1 MQMLA
6 LVCVWRLGEVS
17 HSKPRLHGRA
27 NYRGVGFIGRLRRR
41 QRTSSLKIMENEPQI
56 ELSKKE
62 RKELRREQRLE
73 EKQKFARHRTM
84 KRVTKIALIVI
95 IVGGSVGS
103 FVWYLATRPPIPE
116 GEILSRNGLHWHPE
130 LAIFVKGEKQEIP
143 ANLGIG
149 AVHNPMHTHD
159 SSGVIHLEFQG
170 VVRKDDLK
178 LGRFSEVW
186 GKDFMELGS
195 SVKMTVN
202 GEENAELQNYDMR
215 DGDKIELRYE

>member
-1 MQMLA
+1 
-6 LVCVWRLGEVS
+6 
-17 HSKPRLHGRA
+17 
-27 NYRGVGFIGRLRRR
+27 
-41 QRTSSLKIMENEPQI
+41 MENEPQI

-62 RKELRREQRLE
+62 RQELRREQRLE
-73 EKQKFARHRTM
+73 EKQELAQHRTM
-84 KRVTKIALIVI
+84 KRMTKIALIVI
-95 IVGGSVGS
+95 IVGGSIGA

-116 GEILSRNGLHWHPE
+116 GEILSRSGLHWHPE

-178 LGRFSEVW
+178 LYRFFEVW
-186 GKDFMELGS
+186 GKDFMDIGS

-202 GEENAELQNYDMR
+202 GEENAELQNYDMK

>member
-1 MQMLA
+1 
-6 LVCVWRLGEVS
+6 
-17 HSKPRLHGRA
+17 
-27 NYRGVGFIGRLRRR
+27 
-41 QRTSSLKIMENEPQI
+41 MENEPQI

-62 RKELRREQRLE
+62 RKELRREQRIE
-73 EKQKFARHRTM
+73 EKQKSARHRAM
-84 KRVTKIALIVI
+84 KRMTKIALIVI
-95 IVGGSVGS
+95 VIGGSIGTL
-103 FVWYLATRPPIPE
+103 VWYIASRPPIPE
-116 GEILSRNGLHWHPE
+116 GEILSRSGLHWHPE

-178 LGRFSEVW
+178 LGRFFEVW
-186 GKDFMELGS
+186 GKDFIELGS

-202 GEENAELQNYDMR
+202 GEENAELQNYDMK

>member
-1 MQMLA
+1 
-6 LVCVWRLGEVS
+6 
-17 HSKPRLHGRA
+17 
-27 NYRGVGFIGRLRRR
+27 
-41 QRTSSLKIMENEPQI
+41 MENEPQI
-56 ELSKKE
+56 ELGKKE

-73 EKQKFARHRTM
+73 EKQKSARQRAI
-84 KRVTKIALIVI
+84 KRMTKIALIVI
-95 IVGGSVGS
+95 IIGGSIGVL
-103 FVWYLATRPPIPE
+103 VWYIASRPPIPE
-116 GEILSRNGLHWHPE
+116 GEILSRRGLHWHPE
-130 LAIFVKGEKQEIP
+130 LAIFVKGEKIEIP

-178 LGRFSEVW
+178 LGRFFEVW
-186 GKDFMELGS
+186 GKDFMELSS

>member
-1 MQMLA
+1 
-6 LVCVWRLGEVS
+6 
-17 HSKPRLHGRA
+17 
-27 NYRGVGFIGRLRRR
+27 
-41 QRTSSLKIMENEPQI
+41 MENEPQI

-73 EKQKFARHRTM
+73 EKREFARHRSM
-84 KRVTKIALIVI
+84 KRMTKIALIIAVI
-95 IVGGSVGS
+95 GGSIGA
-103 FVWYLATRPPIPE
+103 FVWYLATRPSIPE
-116 GEILSRNGLHWHPE
+116 GEIFSRSGLHWHPE
-130 LAIFVKGEKQEIP
+130 LAIFVKGEKLEIP

-170 VVRKDDLK
+170 VVRKDNLK
-178 LGRFSEVW
+178 LGRFFEVW

-202 GEENAELQNYDMR
+202 NEEKTELQNYILKDK
-215 DGDKIELRYE
+215 DKIELRYE

>member
-1 MQMLA
+1 
-6 LVCVWRLGEVS
+6 
-17 HSKPRLHGRA
+17 
-27 NYRGVGFIGRLRRR
+27 
-41 QRTSSLKIMENEPQI
+41 MENEPQI

-73 EKQKFARHRTM
+73 DKQKFARQRTM
-84 KRVTKIALIVI
+84 KRMTKIALIVI
-95 IVGGSVGS
+95 IIGGSIGA

-130 LAIFVKGEKQEIP
+130 LAIFVNGEKQEIP

-178 LGRFSEVW
+178 LGRFFEVW

-195 SVKMTVN
+195 TVKMTVN
-202 GEENAELQNYDMR
+202 GEEKAELQNYIMK

>member
-1 MQMLA
+1 
-6 LVCVWRLGEVS
+6 
-17 HSKPRLHGRA
+17 
-27 NYRGVGFIGRLRRR
+27 
-41 QRTSSLKIMENEPQI
+41 MENESQI

-73 EKQKFARHRTM
+73 EKQELAQHRTM
-84 KRVTKIALIVI
+84 KRMTKIALIVI
-95 IVGGSVGS
+95 IVGGSIGA

-116 GEILSRNGLHWHPE
+116 GEILSRSGLHWHPE

-143 ANLGIG
+143 ADLGIG

-178 LGRFSEVW
+178 LYRFFEVW
-186 GKDFMELGS
+186 GKDFMDIGS

-202 GEENAELQNYDMR
+202 GEENAELQNYDMK

>member
-1 MQMLA
+1 
-6 LVCVWRLGEVS
+6 
-17 HSKPRLHGRA
+17 
-27 NYRGVGFIGRLRRR
+27 
-41 QRTSSLKIMENEPQI
+41 MENEPQI

-73 EKQKFARHRTM
+73 DKQKFARQRTM
-84 KRVTKIALIVI
+84 KRMTKIALIVI
-95 IVGGSVGS
+95 IIGGGIGG
-103 FVWYLATRPPIPE
+103 FFWYLAPRPPIAE
-116 GEILSRNGLHWHPE
+116 GEILSRNGLHWHHE
-130 LAIFVKGEKQEIP
+130 LAIFINGEKQEIP

-178 LGRFSEVW
+178 LGRFFEVW

-195 SVKMTVN
+195 TVKMTVN
-202 GEENAELQNYDMR
+202 NEEDAELQNYIMK
-215 DGDKIELRYE
+215 DGDKIELWYE

>member
-1 MQMLA
+1 
-6 LVCVWRLGEVS
+6 
-17 HSKPRLHGRA
+17 
-27 NYRGVGFIGRLRRR
+27 
-41 QRTSSLKIMENEPQI
+41 MENETQI

-73 EKQKFARHRTM
+73 EKQELAQHRTM
-84 KRVTKIALIVI
+84 KRMTKIALIVI
-95 IVGGSVGS
+95 IVGGSIGA

-116 GEILSRNGLHWHPE
+116 GEILSRSGLHWHPE

-143 ANLGIG
+143 ADLGIG

-178 LGRFSEVW
+178 LYRFFEVW
-186 GKDFMELGS
+186 GKDFMDIGS

-202 GEENAELQNYDMR
+202 GEENAELQNYDMK

>member
-1 MQMLA
+1 
-6 LVCVWRLGEVS
+6 
-17 HSKPRLHGRA
+17 
-27 NYRGVGFIGRLRRR
+27 
-41 QRTSSLKIMENEPQI
+41 MENESQI

-73 EKQKFARHRTM
+73 EKQKFAQHRTM
-84 KRVTKIALIVI
+84 KRMTKIALIVI
-95 IVGGSVGS
+95 IVGGSIVT

-116 GEILSRNGLHWHPE
+116 GEILSRSGLHWHPE

-159 SSGVIHLEFQG
+159 SSGIIHLEFQG
-170 VVRKDDLK
+170 VVRKDNLK
-178 LGRFSEVW
+178 LGRFFEVW

-195 SVKMTVN
+195 NVKMTVN
-202 GEENAELQNYDMR
+202 GEEKAEPQNYDMK